1 MAKKQIPKRT
11 PKGKKTRKKSVEVV
25 KKVIE
30 ALKTGMTKESA
41 CGYAGISRATLYNW
55 LNSDEEFLT
64 EVENA
69 EDYWMALV
77 ENKKA
82 ALINKWYWPAIEKE
96 MKSRRRETYGDQ
108 SKIDVHHHDEEVID
122 ESLLR

>member
-1 MAKKQIPKRT
+1 MTKKQIPKRT
-11 PKGKKTRKKSVEVV
+11 PKGKKTRKKSEEIIG
-25 KKVIE
+25 KIID

-41 CGYAGISRATLYNW
+41 CGYAGIGRDTFYKW
-55 LNSDEEFLT
+55 MNSDEEFMT
-64 EVENA
+64 AVQSA

-96 MKSRRRETYGDQ
+96 LKSRRRETYGDQ